1 MPAAIQI
8 DLAFI
13 LFLPAFC
20 IVGALYCLYPRTPRG
35 ALRWIADLAVVVS
48 AAVASVVAMRWGFR
62 TATGV
67 GGALWKQ
74 VLATLLAF
82 GFFFAVVGLAALLRS
97 RWFRRMRQR
106 TASVDR

>member
-1 MPAAIQI
+1 MPANIQT

-20 IVGALYCLYPRTPRG
+20 IVGALYCFYPRTPRG
-35 ALRWIADLAVVVS
+35 ALRWIADLAVLAF
-48 AAVASVVAMRWGFR
+48 AAVASVVATRWGFH

-82 GFFFAVVGLAALLRS
+82 ACFFGVVGIAALVRS
-97 RWFRRMRQR
+97 RVLRAAANPRGLEL
-106 TASVDR
+106 

>member
-1 MPAAIQI
+1 MPANIQT

-20 IVGALYCLYPRTPRG
+20 IVGALYCFYPRTPRH
-35 ALRWIADLAVVVS
+35 ALRWMADLAVLAF
-48 AAVASVVAMRWGFR
+48 AALLSVAAMRWGFR
-62 TATGV
+62 TAAGV

-82 GFFFAVVGLAALLRS
+82 GFFFITVGIAALARA
-97 RWFRRMRQR
+97 RWFRRTR
-106 TASVDR
+106 TSP

>member
-1 MPAAIQI
+1 MPANIQT

-35 ALRWIADLAVVVS
+35 ALRWIADLAVLAFAAVVS
-48 AAVASVVAMRWGFR
+48 VGASRWGFQV
-62 TATGV
+62 AAGV

-82 GFFFAVVGLAALLRS
+82 GFFFVTVGVATLVRGRVFAS
-97 RWFRRMRQR
+97 RRG
-106 TASVDR
+106 

>member
-1 MPAAIQI
+1 MPANVQT

-20 IVGALYCLYPRTPRG
+20 IVGALYCFYPRTPRH
-35 ALRWIADLAVVVS
+35 ALRWIADLAVLAF
-48 AAVASVVAMRWGFR
+48 AAVVSVVATRWGFR

-82 GFFFAVVGLAALLRS
+82 ACFFGFVGIGALVRRPWLR
-97 RWFRRMRQR
+97 R
-106 TASVDR
+106 TP

>member
-1 MPAAIQI
+1 MPVSIQT

-20 IVGALYCLYPRTPRG
+20 IVGALYCLYPRTPRS
-35 ALRWIADLAVVVS
+35 ALRWVVDLAVLTL

-62 TATGV
+62 TATGI

-74 VLATLLAF
+74 VFATLLAF
-82 GFFFAVVGLAALLRS
+82 GFFFVTVGVAALVRARWLRHA
-97 RWFRRMRQR
+97 R
-106 TASVDR
+106 TDS

>member
-1 MPAAIQI
+1 MPATIQI

-13 LFLPAFC
+13 LFLPGFC

-35 ALRWIADLAVVVS
+35 ALRWLADLGVLAI
-48 AAVASVVAMRWGFR
+48 AALASIVAMRWGFR
-62 TATGV
+62 AASGV

-82 GFFFAVVGLAALLRS
+82 GFFFAVVGVAALLRS
-97 RWFRRMRQR
+97 RWFRRLKQR
-106 TASVDR
+106 TA

>member
-1 MPAAIQI
+1 MPHSVQT

-20 IVGALYCLYPRTPRG
+20 IVGALYCFYPRTPRS
-35 ALRWIADLAVVVS
+35 ALRWIADVAVLAL
-48 AAVASVVAMRWGFR
+48 AAFASIQAMRWGYR
-62 TATGV
+62 AATGV

-82 GFFFAVVGLAALLRS
+82 GFFFCTVGVAALVRV
-97 RWFRRMRQR
+97 RWFRRMRR
-106 TASVDR
+106 ANG

>member
-20 IVGALYCLYPRTPRG
+20 IVAALYCLYPRQPRG
-35 ALRWIADLAVVVS
+35 ALRWIADLAVIVL
-48 AAVASVVAMRWGFR
+48 AAVASIVAMRWGFR
-62 TATGV
+62 TAAGV

-82 GFFFAVVGLAALLRS
+82 GFFFVVVGVAALVRS
-97 RWFRRMRQR
+97 RLLQRLPHR
-106 TASVDR
+106 TA

>member
-1 MPAAIQI
+1 MPTTIQP

-20 IVGALYCLYPRTPRG
+20 IVGTLYCCYPRKPRH
-35 ALRWIADLAVVVS
+35 ALRWIADLLVLVL
-48 AAVASVVAMRWGFR
+48 AAGASVAAMRWGFR
-62 TATGV
+62 VASSV

-82 GFFFAVVGLAALLRS
+82 AFFFGIVGAAAVVRARLLR
-97 RWFRRMRQR
+97 R
-106 TASVDR
+106 AVDLRARAW

>member
-1 MPAAIQI
+1 MPANVQT

-20 IVGALYCLYPRTPRG
+20 IVGALYCFYPRAPRG
-35 ALRWIADLAVVVS
+35 ALRWVADLAVLAF
-48 AAVASVVAMRWGFR
+48 AACASIAAMRWGFH
-62 TATGV
+62 AAAAV

-82 GFFFAVVGLAALLRS
+82 GFFFVTVGVAAFARS
-97 RWFRRMRQR
+97 RVLHGTRQR
-106 TASVDR
+106 TA

>member
-1 MPAAIQI
+1 MSPNIQT

-20 IVGALYCLYPRTPRG
+20 IVGALYCFYPRRPRH
-35 ALRWIADLAVVVS
+35 ALRWIADLAVLALATGVS
-48 AAVASVVAMRWGFR
+48 VAATRWGFR
-62 TATGV
+62 TATGI

-82 GFFFAVVGLAALLRS
+82 GFFFVTVGVATLVRGRVFAS
-97 RWFRRMRQR
+97 RRR
-106 TASVDR
+106 

>member
-1 MPAAIQI
+1 MPANVQI

-20 IVGALYCLYPRTPRG
+20 IVGALYCFYPRRPRH
-35 ALRWIADLAVVVS
+35 ALRWIADLTLLALAAGVS
-48 AAVASVVAMRWGFR
+48 IIAMRWGFR
-62 TATGV
+62 AASGV

-82 GFFFAVVGLAALLRS
+82 GCFFGMVGSAALLRS
-97 RWFRRMRQR
+97 YAYS
-106 TASVDR
+106 TAGQNRC

>member
-1 MPAAIQI
+1 MPAAIQT

-20 IVGALYCLYPRTPRG
+20 IVGALYCLFPKQPRG
-35 ALRWIADLAVVVS
+35 VLRWVADLAVLAL
-48 AAVASVVAMRWGFR
+48 AAAASIVAMRWGFR
-62 TATGV
+62 SATGI

-82 GFFFAVVGLAALLRS
+82 GFFFAVVGAAAFVRS
-97 RWFRRMRQR
+97 RLFRRTRQ
-106 TASVDR
+106 SGL

>member
-1 MPAAIQI
+1 MPTAIQT

-20 IVGALYCLYPRTPRG
+20 IVGALYCFYPRSPRG
-35 ALRWIADLAVVVS
+35 ALRWIADLAVLAL
-48 AAVASVVAMRWGFR
+48 AAAASIVAMRWGFR
-62 TATGV
+62 TATGI

-82 GFFFAVVGLAALLRS
+82 GFFFTVVGAAAFFRS
-97 RWFRRMRQR
+97 RWFRRKRQL
-106 TASVDR
+106 AV

>member
-1 MPAAIQI
+1 MPATIQI

-20 IVGALYCLYPRTPRG
+20 IVGALYCLYPRAPRG
-35 ALRWIADLAVVVS
+35 ALRWLADLGVLAI
-48 AAVASVVAMRWGFR
+48 AALASIVAMRWGFR
-62 TATGV
+62 AATGV

-82 GFFFAVVGLAALLRS
+82 GFFFAVVGVAALLRS
-97 RWFRRMRQR
+97 RWFRRLKQR
-106 TASVDR
+106 TA

>member
-8 DLAFI
+8 DLALI

-20 IVGALYCLYPRTPRG
+20 IVGALYYFYPRSPRG
-35 ALRWIADLAVVVS
+35 AWRRLADLAVLAL
-48 AAVASVVAMRWGFR
+48 AAWASIQAMHWGFR
-62 TATGV
+62 AATGI

-82 GFFFAVVGLAALLRS
+82 GFFFGLIGLAALARSLLLR
-97 RWFRRMRQR
+97 RLRQGTR
-106 TASVDR
+106 NKG

>member
-1 MPAAIQI
+1 MPANIQT

-20 IVGALYCLYPRTPRG
+20 IVGALYCFYPRTPRG
-35 ALRWIADLAVVVS
+35 ALRRIADLAVLAL
-48 AAVASVVAMRWGFR
+48 AAGASIAAMRWGFR

-82 GFFFAVVGLAALLRS
+82 GFFFVTVGVAALARA
-97 RWFRRMRQR
+97 RWLRRMR
-106 TASVDR
+106 ASS

>member
-1 MPAAIQI
+1 MPANVQV

-20 IVGALYCLYPRTPRG
+20 IVGALYCFYPRSPRS
-35 ALRWIADLAVVVS
+35 ALRWFADLGLLGL
-48 AAVASVVAMRWGFR
+48 AAFASIRATRWGFGV
-62 TATGV
+62 ATGV

-82 GFFFAVVGLAALLRS
+82 GVFFGIVGIAALARS
-97 RWFRRMRQR
+97 RLMKAPRTDLRR
-106 TASVDR
+106 

>member
-1 MPAAIQI
+1 MPSSIQI

-20 IVGALYCLYPRTPRG
+20 IVAALYCLYPRQPRG
-35 ALRWIADLAVVVS
+35 ALRWIADLAVIIL
-48 AAVASVVAMRWGFR
+48 AAVASIVAMRWGFR
-62 TATGV
+62 SATGV

-82 GFFFAVVGLAALLRS
+82 GFFFAVVGVAALARS
-97 RWFRRMRQR
+97 RLFRRLRR
-106 TASVDR
+106 RIA